1 MDLIRSKGQIAARFI
16 AMRINHPRANLV
28 YETFDT
34 MREGKRLTTGR
45 NEMVAGTYFA
55 NSGYGKSTII
65 RMYLE
70 RQVVDECYERGLF
83 TKDTTRERVLERQR
97 LVLHV
102 SLPSNTK
109 MKGLMQK
116 LLGALGDPRP
126 DAGPNIEAQIHRAE
140 KLMRQ
145 HKVELLIID
154 EVDHLRVPPP
164 RTTTK
169 RDEATSVHNHL
180 KNLLIAGYPIMFVG
194 IPEAHDKLFAEDQM
208 LERDLYPISP
218 VALDYANK
226 DDFQLLMDFAAD
238 LGISLKEKGIM
249 REWSDFLSG
258 DTLQCFFLAGRG
270 LLGSMVRL
278 LWKAAEIAF
287 EDGAMRVERTHLER
301 ATDTFAIRKK
311 YIDYNPFREGPRSTM
326 PLKKY

>member
-1 MDLIRSKGQIAARFI
+1 MDLVRSKGQIAARFLT
-16 AMRINHPRANLV
+16 MRINHPRANLV

-34 MREGKRLTTGR
+34 MREGKRLTPSR

-83 TKDTTRERVLERQR
+83 TRDTSRERVLDRQR
-97 LVLHV
+97 LVLHL
-102 SLPSNTK
+102 SLPSATK
-109 MKGLMQK
+109 MKSLMQG
-116 LLGALGDPRP
+116 LLVALGDPCP
-126 DAGPNIEAQIHRAE
+126 DQGPNVDAQIYRAG
-140 KLMRQ
+140 KLMRK

-164 RTTTK
+164 RDTTK

-180 KNLLIAGYPIMFVG
+180 KNLLIEGYPIMFVG
-194 IPEAHDKLFAEDQM
+194 IPEAREKLFGEDQM

-218 VALDYANK
+218 EPLDYSNAK
-226 DDFQLLMDFAAD
+226 DFQLLMDFAAD
-238 LGISLKEKGIM
+238 LGISLREKGIM
-249 REWSDFLSG
+249 RDWSDFLSG
-258 DTLQCFFLAGRG
+258 DTLQCFFLAGKG

-278 LWKAAEIAF
+278 LWKSAEIAF
-287 EDGAMRVERTHLER
+287 EDGAMRVERKHLEK

-326 PLKKY
+326 PLRNH

>member
-1 MDLIRSKGQIAARFI
+1 MDLVRSKGQIAARFL
-16 AMRINHPRANLV
+16 AMRIDHPRADLV
-28 YETFDT
+28 YETFDA
-34 MREGKRLTTGR
+34 MREGRRLTPGR

-55 NSGYGKSTII
+55 DSGYGKSTII

-70 RQVVDECYERGLF
+70 RQVVNECYERGLF
-83 TKDTTRERVLERQR
+83 TRSTPRERVMDRQR

-102 SLPSNTK
+102 SLPSNTR

-116 LLGALGDPRP
+116 LLSALGDPRP
-126 DAGPNIEAQIHRAE
+126 DSGPNVDAQIYSAE

-164 RTTTK
+164 RSTTK

-180 KNLLIAGYPIMFVG
+180 KSLLIAGYPIMFVG
-194 IPEAHDKLFAEDQM
+194 IPEAHGKLFSEDQM

-218 VALDYANK
+218 DALDYANEK
-226 DDFQLLMDFAAD
+226 DFKLLMDFAAD
-238 LGISLKEKGIM
+238 LGIILKEKGIM

-258 DTLQCFFLAGRG
+258 DTLQCFFLAGKG

-287 EDGAMRVERTHLER
+287 EEGAMRVERTHLER
-301 ATDTFAIRKK
+301 ATDMFAIRKK

-326 PLKKY
+326 PLKKH